1 MAIPGDEM
9 QLTVNAQT
17 GKLRP
22 VWVNGDVAFDDKM
35 TETVMS
41 LLIEGDGPFFKNRRV
56 GPGPLSVA
64 VDLADSQSSIKARA
78 EERLQLAVNDGR
90 LRSASVTVERPV
102 DGRRGKF
109 LISVEYVTRIGQSN
123 TLSVPIG

>member
-1 MAIPGDEM
+1 MADATEM
-9 QLTVNAQT
+9 RLAVNEQT

-22 VWVNGDVAFDDKM
+22 VWVNGDVAFDDSM

-41 LLIEGDGPFFKNRRV
+41 LLVEGDGPLFRNRRV

-64 VDLADSQSSIKARA
+64 IDTADATSSIKARA

-90 LRSASVTVERPV
+90 LQSYAVTVTRPPNGARGRFLVGV
-102 DGRRGKF
+102 D
-109 LISVEYVTRIGQSN
+109 YVTRTGQAQS
-123 TLSVPIG
+123 LALPVG